1 MRPPTLARFPVAVID
16 WPSGPSTIQEVGTMT
31 AGSVLYVTSRPHSSV
46 MMMTDMNSA
55 MPNIA

>member
-1 MRPPTLARFPVAVID
+1 
-16 WPSGPSTIQEVGTMT
+16 MT

-46 MMMTDMNSA
+46 MMMTDANSE